1 MTNRI
6 QSPRMLSL
14 GGLLFTAVFA
24 TASYPNCA
32 FAQSRV
38 TGYQTVGRDI
48 AVNSA
53 LDILVYPG
61 RASAIDFSSTDE
73 AIAYVLIADPSKV
86 VFSTDAQLASGLAK
100 TVFLRPIQALNF
112 PGATTATITNL
123 SIKTVDSKGKQ
134 RLYNFNIIPANKKPE
149 HLGIRIAPLN
159 PRMSPTVNV
168 DRGRAPA
175 ASDVEKGLLIAIQK
189 GYTAANDPVVYS
201 VRQFLALVR
210 NQNLSAADAAA
221 RAGVDLS
228 VIVELSLIAQEE
240 LNYPGTRFQQRQ
252 PPTARTTRLLKSRS
266 AF

>member
-1 MTNRI
+1 MNAT
-6 QSPRMLSL
+6 MLQPKIKTLTLSIL
-14 GGLLFTAVFA
+14 AAVFA
-24 TASYPNCA
+24 AASYPDCA
-32 FAQSRV
+32 FARSPV

-53 LDILVYPG
+53 IDILVYPG

-73 AIAYVLIADPSKV
+73 VLTYVLIADPSKV
-86 VFSTDAQLASGLAK
+86 VFTTDAQLASGRAK

-134 RLYNFNIIPANKKPE
+134 RLYNFNIVPSNKEPE
-149 HLGIRIAPLN
+149 HLGIRIAPLT
-159 PRMSPTVNV
+159 PRMSPAQNA
-168 DRGRAPA
+168 DRNRAPS

-201 VRQFLALVR
+201 VRQFLDKVR

-228 VIVELSLIAQEE
+228 VIVELSRIAREE
-240 LNYPGTRFQQRQ
+240 FN
-252 PPTARTTRLLKSRS
+252 
-266 AF
+266 

>member
-1 MTNRI
+1 MNATMLEPKI
-6 QSPRMLSL
+6 KILSL
-14 GGLLFTAVFA
+14 SILAAALAA
-24 TASYPNCA
+24 ASYPNCA
-32 FAQSRV
+32 FSQSRV

-48 AVNSA
+48 AINSA
-53 LDILVYPG
+53 IDILVYPG

-73 AIAYVLIADPSKV
+73 ALAYVLIADPSKV
-86 VFSTDAQLASGLAK
+86 VFSTDAQLASGQAK

-134 RLYNFNIIPANKKPE
+134 RLYNFNIVPTNKEPE
-149 HLGIRIAPLN
+149 HLGIRIAPVT

-168 DRGRAPA
+168 DRGRAPT

-210 NQNLSAADAAA
+210 NQNLSAVDAAA
-221 RAGVDLS
+221 RTGVDLS
-228 VIVELSLIAQEE
+228 VIVELSRIAREE
-240 LNYPGTRFQQRQ
+240 LNYPGTRFEQRQ
-252 PPTARTTRLLKSRS
+252 PPTVKRK
-266 AF
+266 